1 VILILLFV
9 PALAY
14 VRPLVEFNSIM
25 LLPDTIEYT
34 VAVEGVQRRFNKK
47 LPVPGL
53 HSYRYLDKLRRLQ
66 LPTLELRRLYA
77 DIVYVVL

>member
-1 VILILLFV
+1 
-9 PALAY
+9 
-14 VRPLVEFNSIM
+14 M
-25 LLPDTIEYT
+25 LSPDTIEYT
-34 VAVEGVQRRFNKK
+34 VAVEGVQRRFTKK

-77 DIVYVVL
+77 DIV